1 LPKSVARG
9 VSAAQQAR
17 KGAGAGGDCP
27 PADFVFDWVSRQHPK
42 KYFKR
47 MALFATIQPLF
58 VLSGF
63 AVGFLVGMTGVGG
76 GSLMTPLLILLFHVH
91 PVTAVGTDLIYA
103 SVTKTGGSMVHGL
116 NRTID
121 WRIVRR
127 LASGSLPASVLTM
140 AALWWLKFDPA
151 AYSALVTKCLGVAL
165 LATAAALLL
174 RRRLLASYSR
184 RVGVLSERQTRTCT
198 IVTGIVLGVLV
209 TISSVGAGALGV
221 TALLLLY
228 PELPIVR
235 IAGSDIAHAVPLTL
249 VAGTGHLVAGG
260 VDTAML
266 VSLLCGSL
274 PGIMLA
280 SLFAPR
286 LPDLAL
292 RIVLAVTL
300 TIVALRLLSA

>member
-1 LPKSVARG
+1 MPNNRANRPD
-9 VSAAQQAR
+9 
-17 KGAGAGGDCP
+17 DCSR
-27 PADFVFDWVSRQHPK
+27 ADFVFDCRPLK
-42 KYFKR
+42 KINQKNHSND

-103 SVTKTGGSMVHGL
+103 SVTKTGGSLVHGF

-127 LASGSLPASVLTM
+127 LASGSLPASLLTLSL
-140 AALWWLKFDPA
+140 LWLLKIDQA
-151 AYSALVTKCLGVAL
+151 AYSALVTKMLGLAL
-165 LATAAALLL
+165 IATAAALLM
-174 RRRLLASYSR
+174 RRRLLATYSKR
-184 RVGVLSERQTRTCT
+184 IGILSDQQTRAYT
-198 IVTGIVLGVLV
+198 IITGVVLGILV
-209 TISSVGAGALGV
+209 TVSSVGAGALGV

-228 PELPIVR
+228 PELPVVR

-249 VAGTGHLVAGG
+249 IAGMGHVAAGG
-260 VDTAML
+260 VDLTVL
-266 VSLLCGSL
+266 ISLLCGSL

-286 LPDLAL
+286 LPDRAL
-292 RIVLAVTL
+292 RIILAVTL
-300 TIVALRLLSA
+300 TVVAIRLLSA

>member
-1 LPKSVARG
+1 
-9 VSAAQQAR
+9 
-17 KGAGAGGDCP
+17 
-27 PADFVFDWVSRQHPK
+27 
-42 KYFKR
+42 
-47 MALFATIQPLF
+47 MALFATIHPLF

-103 SVTKTGGSMVHGL
+103 SVTKTGGSFVHSF
-116 NRTID
+116 NKTID

-127 LASGSLPASVLTM
+127 LASGSLPASLLTLLI
-140 AALWWLKFDPA
+140 LWGLKIDSA
-151 AYSALVTKCLGVAL
+151 SYSGLVTKVLGVAL
-165 LATAAALLL
+165 LATAAALVF
-174 RRRLLASYSR
+174 RRKLLATYSQ
-184 RVGVLSERQTRTCT
+184 RVGVLSESRTRTYT
-198 IVTGIVLGVLV
+198 VLTGVALGVLV

-228 PELPIVR
+228 PELPVVK

-249 VAGTGHLVAGG
+249 VAGMGHLLSGG
-260 VDTAML
+260 IDTGVL

-286 LPDLAL
+286 LPD
-292 RIVLAVTL
+292 R
-300 TIVALRLLSA
+300 ALRLVLAATLILVAARLLYA

>member
-1 LPKSVARG
+1 
-9 VSAAQQAR
+9 
-17 KGAGAGGDCP
+17 
-27 PADFVFDWVSRQHPK
+27 
-42 KYFKR
+42 

-63 AVGFLVGMTGVGG
+63 AVGVLVGMTGVGG

-103 SVTKTGGSMVHGL
+103 SVTKTGGSIVHGF
-116 NRTID
+116 NKTID

-127 LASGSLPASVLTM
+127 LALGSLPSSLLTLLVLWLLKINPAS
-140 AALWWLKFDPA
+140 
-151 AYSALVTKCLGVAL
+151 YSVLVTKVLGVML
-165 LATAAALLL
+165 LATAAALLF
-174 RRRLLASYSR
+174 RRRLMASYSS
-184 RVGVLSERQTRTCT
+184 RVGVLSERQT
-198 IVTGIVLGVLV
+198 VTFTVLTGVALGVLV

-228 PELPIVR
+228 PELPVVR

-249 VAGTGHLVAGG
+249 IAGIGHLATGG
-260 VDTAML
+260 IDTGVL
-266 VSLLCGSL
+266 VSLLCGSI

-286 LPDLAL
+286 LPDRAL
-292 RIVLAVTL
+292 RILLALTL
-300 TIVALRLLSA
+300 TVVAARLLYA

>member
-1 LPKSVARG
+1 
-9 VSAAQQAR
+9 
-17 KGAGAGGDCP
+17 
-27 PADFVFDWVSRQHPK
+27 
-42 KYFKR
+42 
-47 MALFATIQPLF
+47 MALFETIQPLF

-103 SVTKTGGSMVHGL
+103 SVTKTGGSVVHGL
-116 NRTID
+116 NKTID

-127 LASGSLPASVLTM
+127 LAAGSLPASLTTM
-140 AALWWLKFDPA
+140 AVLWLLKIDQA
-151 AYSALVTKCLGVAL
+151 SYSTLVTKILGVAL
-165 LATAAALLL
+165 ICTALALLF
-174 RRRLLASYSR
+174 RRRLLATYSC
-184 RVGVLSERQTRTCT
+184 RVGVLSEKQTRFFT
-198 IVTGIVLGVLV
+198 IATGVALGVLV

-228 PELPIVR
+228 PELPVVS

-249 VAGTGHLVAGG
+249 VAGMGHLLSGG
-260 VDTAML
+260 IDTGVL

-274 PGIMLA
+274 PGIVLA

-286 LPDLAL
+286 LPDRAL
-292 RIVLAVTL
+292 RMVLAATL
-300 TIVALRLLSA
+300 AIVAVRLLSA

>member
-1 LPKSVARG
+1 
-9 VSAAQQAR
+9 
-17 KGAGAGGDCP
+17 
-27 PADFVFDWVSRQHPK
+27 
-42 KYFKR
+42 

-58 VLSGF
+58 VISGF

-91 PVTAVGTDLIYA
+91 PITAVGTDLIYA
-103 SVTKTGGSMVHGL
+103 SVTKTGGSLMHGF

-127 LASGSLPASVLTM
+127 LASGSLPASVLT
-140 AALWWLKFDPA
+140 LVILHLVQVDQA
-151 AYSALVTKCLGVAL
+151 AYSALVTKALGVAL
-165 LATAAALLL
+165 IATAAAVLM
-174 RRRLLASYSR
+174 RKRLLATYSAR
-184 RVGVLSERQTRTCT
+184 IGVLSDERTRAYT
-198 IVTGIVLGVLV
+198 IITGVALGVLV

-228 PELPIVR
+228 PELPVVR

-249 VAGTGHLVAGG
+249 VAGLGHMASGG
-260 VDTAML
+260 VDMTVL
-266 VSLLCGSL
+266 ISLLCGSL

-286 LPDLAL
+286 MPDRAL
-292 RIVLAVTL
+292 RIVLALTL
-300 TIVALRLLSA
+300 TIVAVRLLSA